1 MIRTVQQDPWNSL
14 PVSVLCS
21 LSWVSR
27 SGYYGWLAGEE
38 KRRLREEQDRQDFEL
53 VVTAYQFRGY
63 KKGARSIYMRLLH
76 MGYRMNIKKI
86 RRLMKKY
93 SLFCPIRKLNPYR
106 QMMREMR
113 TNKVADNLV
122 NREFKQH
129 GPRKILLTDITYI
142 PFLDGFVYL
151 SVIIDGCTMQA
162 LAYVLSGS
170 LEVEFVLETVN
181 LLVRKHGISLQHET
195 LIHSDQGSHY
205 TSIRFQE
212 LVKDE
217 GLIQS
222 MSRRG
227 NCWDNAPQE
236 SFFGHMKDEIGD
248 KVREWKH
255 FEQAKQDIDDWMDY
269 YNNDRYQWGL
279 AKLSP
284 NEYYN
289 YLTTGVYPLAAV

>member
-53 VVTAYQFRGY
+53 IVTAYQFRGY

-289 YLTTGVYPLAAV
+289 YLTTGVYPLADV